1 MLMPLL
7 PQDVSTEKSDPAV
20 LVLQAAALDTL
31 GTLSTTSGD
40 SFAQFASDS
49 LVLTSKLVAGETDK
63 GIRRAALTLAC
74 GVITLPDLPKEM
86 LQAIPRLLECL
97 LEDLMVCFI
106 PRFERLTHFR
116 ILKVSRSNVLM
127 MPLTAKKKSR

>member
-1 MLMPLL
+1 MLQPLL

-20 LVLQAAALDTL
+20 LVLQASALDTL
-31 GTLSTTSGD
+31 ATLSTSSGD

-97 LEDLMVCFI
+97 LEDLMVRRGRWFKM
-106 PRFERLTHFR
+106 LTYFS
-116 ILKVSRSNVLM
+116 VPM
-127 MPLTAKKKSR
+127 E